1 MDNDAVSGEAR
12 TPRRRIKKVLK
23 WTIGVLGAVLVVC
36 VALLI
41 FKDAVLR
48 KVAEYSVE
56 RETGVDASIGSF
68 KLDLGSASVRIMDF
82 RLHNPPGFGDGLM
95 LHMPEMFLQVDR
107 QASTN
112 GALRFREARVHLSEL
127 NVVRNAQGQTNI
139 MSLQEKISRK
149 SRKKKRESDDLEF
162 TGIGELHV
170 SIGTLRYQDMQNST
184 LDQAFNIGI
193 SNEVVTTIKNEKDL
207 EEWATA
213 FLIRVVIQQALL
225 KSRTQPSILDMLRPP
240 RGTNL

>member
-1 MDNDAVSGEAR
+1 MSNDALNRDAR
-12 TPRRRIKKVLK
+12 PPRRLRKNVLQ
-23 WTIGVLGAVLVVC
+23 WIVGALAVLLLIC
-36 VALLI
+36 VTLLI

-68 KLDLGSASVRIMDF
+68 KLDLRSASVRVTDF

-95 LHMPEMFLQVDR
+95 LHMPEMFLEVDR

-112 GALRFREARVHLSEL
+112 GALRFREARVHVSEL
-127 NVVRNAQGQTNI
+127 NVVKNAQGQTNI
-139 MSLQEKISRK
+139 MSLQEKLSHK
-149 SRKKKRESDDLEF
+149 SRKKKRERDDLEF

-170 SIGTLRYQDMQNST
+170 SVGTLRYQDLQNPT

-193 SNEVVTTIKNEKDL
+193 SNEVVTTINNERDL

>member
-1 MDNDAVSGEAR
+1 MSNDAVNEDAR
-12 TPRRRIKKVLK
+12 PPRRLRKNVLK
-23 WTIGVLGAVLVVC
+23 WIVGVLGFLLLIC
-36 VALLI
+36 VTLLI

-48 KVAEYSVE
+48 KVTEYSVE
-56 RETGVDASIGSF
+56 RETGLDASIGAF
-68 KLDLGSASVRIMDF
+68 KLDLGSASVRVTDF

-95 LHMPEMFLQVDR
+95 LHVPEMFLEVDR

-127 NVVRNAQGQTNI
+127 NVVKNAQGQTNI
-139 MSLQEKISRK
+139 MSLQEKLSHK
-149 SRKKKRESDDLEF
+149 SRKKKHESHDLEF

-170 SIGTLRYQDMQNST
+170 SVGTVRYEDMQDPKLN
-184 LDQAFNIGI
+184 QAFNIGI
-193 SNEVVTTIKNEKDL
+193 SNEVFTTIKSEKDL

-213 FLIRVVIQQALL
+213 FLIRIVIQQALL
-225 KSRTQPSILDMLRPP
+225 KPRTQPSILDILQPS

>member
-1 MDNDAVSGEAR
+1 MSDDAVNQDAPP
-12 TPRRRIKKVLK
+12 PRRRRKNVLR
-23 WTIGVLGAVLVVC
+23 WIVGVLGVLLLIC
-36 VALLI
+36 VTLLI

-48 KVAEYSVE
+48 KVAEYKVE

-68 KLDLGSASVRIMDF
+68 KLDLGAASVRITDF
-82 RLHNPPGFGDGLM
+82 RLRNPPGFGDGLM
-95 LHMPEMFLQVDR
+95 LHMPEMFLEVDR

-127 NVVRNAQGQTNI
+127 NIVKNAQGRTNI
-139 MSLQEKISRK
+139 MSLQEKLSHK

-170 SIGTLRYQDMQNST
+170 SVGTLRYADMQNPT

-193 SNEVVTTIKNEKDL
+193 SNEVVTTIKSEKDL

-225 KSRTQPSILDMLRPP
+225 KSRTQPGFLEMLRPS

>member
-1 MDNDAVSGEAR
+1 MSNDAVNEDIHP
-12 TPRRRIKKVLK
+12 PRQGRKKLLK
-23 WTIGVLGAVLVVC
+23 WIAAVLGVLLLIC
-36 VALLI
+36 VTLLI

-56 RETGVDASIGSF
+56 RETGVDASIGGF
-68 KLDLGSASVRIMDF
+68 KLDLGAASVRITDF
-82 RLHNPPGFGDGLM
+82 RLHNPPGFGDGVL
-95 LHMPEMFLQVDR
+95 LYMPEMFLEVDR

-112 GALRFREARVHLSEL
+112 GALRFREARVHLAEL

-139 MSLQEKISRK
+139 MNLQDKLSRK
-149 SRKKKRESDDLEF
+149 PRKKKTESDDLKF

-170 SIGTLRYQDMQNST
+170 SVGAVRYEDMQDPT
-184 LDQAFNIGI
+184 LNQAFNIGI
-193 SNEVVTTIKNEKDL
+193 SNEVVTTIKSEKDL

-225 KSRTQPSILDMLRPP
+225 KSRNQPSLLDMLRPP
-240 RGTNL
+240 PGTNR

>member
-1 MDNDAVSGEAR
+1 MSDDSVNQDALP
-12 TPRRRIKKVLK
+12 PRRRRKSVLQ
-23 WTIGVLGAVLVVC
+23 WIVGVLGVL
-36 VALLI
+36 LLI
-41 FKDAVLR
+41 GVTLLVFKDAVLR

-68 KLDLGSASVRIMDF
+68 KLDLRSASVRVTDF

-95 LHMPEMFLQVDR
+95 LHMPEMFLEVDR

-139 MSLQEKISRK
+139 MNLQEKISRK
-149 SRKKKRESDDLEF
+149 PRKKKRQGDDLEF

-170 SIGTLRYQDMQNST
+170 SVGTLRYQDLQNSA

-193 SNEVVTTIKNEKDL
+193 SNEVVTTIKSEKDL

-225 KSRTQPSILDMLRPP
+225 KSRTQPNILDMLRPP